1 MKLTLQEIANLI
13 DGSIKG
19 DASKDIYGINSLE
32 NADFN
37 QISYAVSLKF
47 KDALIDSKAGAIIV
61 NDGLKE
67 LCNTNAIVVKDA
79 YLAYSILSH
88 KFKQS
93 QNADNLS
100 LGNGVNYPNSQIA
113 SSSLIGKNV

>member
-13 DGSIKG
+13 DGSING
-19 DASKDIYGINSLE
+19 DDSKEIYGLNSLE

-37 QISYAVSLKF
+37 QISYAVSQKY
-47 KDALIDSKAGAIIV
+47 KEALIESKAGAIIV
-61 NDGLKE
+61 NDGLKD
-67 LCNTNAIVVKDA
+67 LCNTNTIVVKDV

-93 QNADNLS
+93 QN
-100 LGNGVNYPNSQIA
+100 VNNRNIYLLFFMRINHKFS
-113 SSSLIGKNV
+113 

>member
-37 QISYAVSLKF
+37 QISYAVSLKY

-61 NDGLKE
+61 NDDDGVGLK
-67 LCNTNAIVVKDA
+67 NVM
-79 YLAYSILSH
+79 ILEMQETI
-88 KFKQS
+88 K
-93 QNADNLS
+93 
-100 LGNGVNYPNSQIA
+100 NGA
-113 SSSLIGKNV
+113 L